1 MKYKEPPEWH
11 DCYPWTRPN
20 PGLFIFTVDQS
31 VDMRVDYSDFKNR
44 SEFAADLV
52 NRSIYQTISKN
63 YSGRAPKN
71 NCYITVLG
79 YASQVKV
86 LCEGW
91 LSDLCESPKRI
102 FSIVRKIPDGEGGM
116 IDIEEEMP
124 IWVDPKIND
133 NNANL
138 SILSDEVQKR
148 VNNWSKDKRTVPIV
162 INLTAGNHADRDV
175 HKFELKDCLICNV
188 LCKPD
193 KEISDDDRLYWET
206 HSARHLPATIKD
218 AMKRCGYDIRSL
230 FLEASMLYA
239 FVSAPFYYQA
249 QASLHYDIM

>member
-1 MKYKEPPEWH
+1 MKYKEPPEWR
-11 DCYPWTRPN
+11 DCYPWSSAN

-52 NRSIYQTISKN
+52 NRSIYQIINHNFGTGPRN
-63 YSGRAPKN
+63 R
-71 NCYITVLG
+71 CYITVLG
-79 YASQVKV
+79 YASQAKV

-116 IDIEEEMP
+116 IDLEEEMP

-175 HKFELKDCLICNV
+175 HKFELKGCLVCNV
-188 LCKPD
+188 LCKTD
-193 KEISDDDRLYWET
+193 KEISDDERLYWEV
-206 HSARHLPATIKD
+206 HSSKHLPENVICR
-218 AMKRCGYDIRSL
+218 MKMDGYDTSSL
-230 FLEASMLYA
+230 FLEPSMLA
-239 FVSAPFYYQA
+239 TFVSAPFYY
-249 QASLHYDIM
+249 